1 MTDQIQSIRED
12 LAFMKAM
19 ASDDGRLPAAVGAQ
33 FLAAAVTYGL
43 ATIVAW
49 AGMRGLVA
57 LPPSVIYGSSFYATA
72 VWLPIHIYLM
82 WRSRGYRPTSQGI
95 RAFGAVWS
103 SVGLTT
109 ITILA
114 VIFTASVRLHVPQ
127 IWSMWPAV
135 CFALYG
141 AAWWSVGFV
150 RRSWSLWL
158 VGLGSYATAVAN
170 GFLIGTPEVV
180 LVCGLGLIVWLG
192 GPGVAMMLR
201 AKAPA

>member
-1 MTDQIQSIRED
+1 MTDQMQTIRED
-12 LAFMKAM
+12 LAFMKSL
-19 ASDDGRLPAAVGAQ
+19 ASDDGRLPGLVGAQ
-33 FLAAAVTYGL
+33 FLAAAIVYGI

-49 AGMRGLVA
+49 VGMRGIVA
-57 LPPSVIYGSSFYATA
+57 LPPSVTYGSSFIATA
-72 VWLPIHIYLM
+72 IWLPIHLYLM
-82 WRSRGYRPTSQGI
+82 WRSRHFKPDAQSI

-109 ITILA
+109 LSILA
-114 VIFTASVRLHVPQ
+114 VIFTASVRLHAPQ

-141 AAWWSVGFV
+141 AAWWSIGFL
-150 RRSWSLWL
+150 RRSPWTWL

-170 GFLIGTPEVV
+170 GFLVGTPEVV

-192 GPGVAMMLR
+192 GPGVAMML
-201 AKAPA
+201 KARSAA